1 MKNLIILVTIL
12 FLSGFLNAQTWKFS
26 NSSFLGTYNY
36 TLTKISDGLYTLKA
50 DFSDGKSCTSQL
62 KRFQLRYDN
71 VHQYQK
77 YTIND
82 ITISTGPAKK
92 EEYCVE
98 KIVSGNGSPWSTVII
113 RWLNDPIC
121 IDNCRDI
128 EVVVLNSNGE
138 VEEAYLPYKY

>member
-1 MKNLIILVTIL
+1 MKNLVILVTML

-26 NSSFLGTYNY
+26 SSSNNF
-36 TLTKISDGLYTLKA
+36 TLTKISDGLYALKSN
-50 DFSDGKSCTSQL
+50 FSTGESCKSQL

-71 VHQYQK
+71 IHQYQK

-82 ITISTGPAKK
+82 ITVSTGPAKK

-98 KIVSGNGSPWSTVII
+98 KIVSGEGVAWETVII

-128 EVVVLNSNGE
+128 EILVLNSNGE
-138 VEEAYLPYKY
+138 VEKAYLPKKANMQ